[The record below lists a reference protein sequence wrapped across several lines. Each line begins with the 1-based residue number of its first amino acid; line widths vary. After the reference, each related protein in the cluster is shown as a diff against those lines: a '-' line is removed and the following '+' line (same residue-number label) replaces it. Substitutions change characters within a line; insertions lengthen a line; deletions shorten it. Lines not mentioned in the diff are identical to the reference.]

1 MAKYDG
7 IIIGAGPNGLT
18 VGAYLA
24 KAGLKVLLLERRFEM
39 GGGLCTEVVTVPG
52 FLHNTHAVY
61 HMMVDYSPVLKDL
74 NLEADYNLKWVYP
87 PLQFVMPFA
96 DGSSICLYTDVEKS
110 CASIARFSQKDAD
123 AYRRI
128 YHKYNQYMEEFIG
141 PATYHEAIPAFEQM
155 VKLQSSEVGREI
167 SELTEHTPKDIVD
180 GIFEHD
186 KVRALFLYLAC
197 MWGLDYNMEGLGY
210 LVPLY
215 INRGTNYRLCVNGS
229 HRLAHLMS
237 KFIYDHGGM
246 VIGNQLIKR
255 IIIEDGTAKGVELE
269 NGRVLEADKFVC
281 SSIDPY
287 QTFINL
293 VGEGHL
299 APDFVT
305 RVKDYEWEW
314 DSLFDVHLAL
324 EQGPQFAAAASNPE
338 INNAFI
344 YLVGYESE
352 QELINHWE
360 AIRRGELV
368 DGGFNCCF
376 PTVHDP
382 TEAPPGRHIALIS
395 QHAPYE
401 LKEGGAEAWYRY
413 KLRNQYADRALATLR
428 KYAPNINEDNILW
441 RYIATPL
448 DIENK
453 FADMVK
459 GSIKQGG
466 YFPLQ
471 MGYLRP
477 NEECSHHRTPIKN
490 LYLCGAS
497 TYSGGC
503 VIWGPGYNAANR
515 VAEDLG
521 IEKWWPKPEIVTRA
535 EEKGLL

>member
-18 VGAYLA
+18 TGAYLA

-39 GGGLCTEVVTVPG
+39 GGGLCTEVVTIPG

-61 HMMVDYSPVLKDL
+61 HMMVDYGPPMKDL
-74 NLEADYNLKWVYP
+74 KLEQDYGLKWVYP
-87 PLQFVMPFA
+87 PLQVVMPFA

-110 CASIARFSQKDAD
+110 CASIARFSRKDAD

-128 YHKYNQYMEEFIG
+128 YHRYNEYMEDFIG
-141 PATYHEAIPAFEQM
+141 PATYHESIPAFEQM
-155 VKLQSSEVGREI
+155 VKLQSTEVGREI

-186 KVRALFLYLAC
+186 KVRTLFLYLAC
-197 MWGLDYNMEGLGY
+197 MWGLDYNLEGLGY

-215 INRGTNYRLCVNGS
+215 INRATNYRLCVGGS

-237 KFIYDHGGM
+237 KFIYDQGGM

-255 IIIEDGTAKGVELE
+255 IVIENGAAKGVELE
-269 NGRVLEADKFVC
+269 DGRVIEANKFVC

-287 QTFINL
+287 QTFIKL
-293 VGEGHL
+293 VGEDHL
-299 APDFVT
+299 AADFVT
-305 RVKDYEWEW
+305 RVKDFAWEW

-324 EQGPQFAAAASNPE
+324 EAAPQFTAAASNPE
-338 INNAFI
+338 INKAFI

-352 QELINHWE
+352 QELVNHWE

-376 PTVHDP
+376 PSVHDP
-382 TEAPPGRHIALIS
+382 TEAPPGRHTALIS

-401 LKEGGAEAWYRY
+401 LKKGGAEAWYKIRE
-413 KLRNQYADRALATLR
+413 QHADRCVATLR

-459 GSIKQGG
+459 GSIKQGA
-466 YFPLQ
+466 YLPLQ

-497 TYSGGC
+497 TFSGGC

-515 VAEDLG
+515 IAEDLG
-521 IEKWWPKPEIVTRA
+521 IKKWWPKLQIVTRA